1 MELAL
6 RQSGS
11 AAALRATK
19 KASAQG
25 AKEGSYIGDVQVG
38 SGVLHAA
45 HTSLQQPCISLNDAA
60 RSANDRGLCHALQP
74 PCLGWTAET
83 YCIAT
88 GRPGPR
94 MLALLRNAH
103 KCLVL
108 PEAIMVPLA

>member
-38 SGVLHAA
+38 RRGLHAA
-45 HTSLQQPCISLNDAA
+45 HASLQA
-60 RSANDRGLCHALQP
+60 
-74 PCLGWTAET
+74 PCL
-83 YCIAT
+83 Y
-88 GRPGPR
+88 
-94 MLALLRNAH
+94 
-103 KCLVL
+103 
-108 PEAIMVPLA
+108 

>member
-45 HTSLQQPCISLNDAA
+45 HMSMWQLRISLNGAA
-60 RSANDRGLCHALQP
+60 RSANDRGLCHAPAAPLP
-74 PCLGWTAET
+74 PLDF
-83 YCIAT
+83 
-88 GRPGPR
+88 
-94 MLALLRNAH
+94 
-103 KCLVL
+103 
-108 PEAIMVPLA
+108 